1 MNLPS
6 HSPIQQGLR
15 SIIVFIGILWSVLLV
30 DWLLPID
37 LSNWGILPRKFS
49 GLVGIPLAPFIHGS
63 VGHLLSNTVPLIVLL
78 VLLMASRKQAWIT
91 VAEIIVL
98 GGVLLWLFG
107 RNGDSQEQIVH
118 VGASGVIYGIIGYLI
133 IAGIREKHFIS
144 LSIALLVGFLYGGT
158 FLAGLMPTQKGVS
171 WDGHLAGAL
180 AGGILAV
187 MLPKAAEQQQL
198 P

>member
-37 LSNWGILPRKFS
+37 LSKWGILPRKFS